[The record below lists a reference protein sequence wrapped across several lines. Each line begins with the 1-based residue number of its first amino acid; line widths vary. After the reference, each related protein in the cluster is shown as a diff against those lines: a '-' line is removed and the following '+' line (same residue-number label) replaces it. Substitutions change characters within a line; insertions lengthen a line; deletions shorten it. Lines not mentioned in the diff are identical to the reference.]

1 MLSGR
6 LEKVAQRVDEKGFG
20 LTVAD
25 VSRGGEGRVPTP
37 RRQEQGKKEEEEEE
51 EEERE
56 RLISRVSSTSDK
68 TELSPQD
75 RGVLDALR
83 KDPRY
88 EGARREEGE
97 ARRTR
102 VALAQVPPVES
113 ICILRYR

>member
-37 RRQEQGKKEEEEEE
+37 RRQEKGKKVEEE

-113 ICILRYR
+113 VCILRYR